1 MLAVIRISEITFESG
16 VAGISGVTGNSGRWP
31 PDLQGGLFYIFLH
44 YPFKAHMRKKESMLQ
59 AAAFPTIP
67 DNPEI
72 PDTPDTKAFRY
83 RSFPSKFSS
92 PPKTKYSFFPPH
104 CIE

>member
-59 AAAFPTIP
+59 GT
-67 DNPEI
+67 
-72 PDTPDTKAFRY
+72 T
-83 RSFPSKFSS
+83 FPSLERWLRSS
-92 PPKTKYSFFPPH
+92 RKGCSIIQGTY
-104 CIE
+104 ETN